1 MGGDGLMPYARE
13 TDPQTS
19 HDAAASV
26 KNLTETKQHILQILS
41 LADRTDEELI
51 LKYTI
56 WGTNNGWKWVSESG
70 IRSRRAELVKAGLVI
85 DSGKRKTLN
94 TGREAIIWRKAND

>member
-1 MGGDGLMPYARE
+1 MPYARH

-26 KNLTETKQHILQILS
+26 TNLTETKLHILQILS
-41 LADRTDEELI
+41 LGDRTDEELI

-56 WGTNNGWKWVSESG
+56 WGANNGWKYVSESG
-70 IRSRRAELVKAGLVI
+70 IRSRRAELVKAGLIV
-85 DSGKRKTLN
+85 DSGKRKTL
-94 TGREAIIWRKAND
+94 TSGRDAIVWRKAND